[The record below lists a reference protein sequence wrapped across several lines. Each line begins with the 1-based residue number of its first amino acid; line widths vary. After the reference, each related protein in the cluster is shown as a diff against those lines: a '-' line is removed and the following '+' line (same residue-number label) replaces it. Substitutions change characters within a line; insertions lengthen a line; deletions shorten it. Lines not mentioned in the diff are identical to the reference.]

1 MLPRWQ
7 RHWWERLEVNEP
19 DPEPKVWVDASL
31 YVERP
36 PAPLTQ
42 AGARFARGT
51 TPPPTVVG
59 AYCALE
65 HPAAVSVPEISQ
77 TEGVPLSVD
86 D

>member
-7 RHWWERLEVNEP
+7 RHWWERLEVYEP

-36 PAPLTQ
+36 PAVKPP
-42 AGARFARGT
+42 RFARGT
-51 TPPPTVVG
+51 TPPPAVVG

-65 HPAAVSVPEISQ
+65 EPVVELDVVELSE